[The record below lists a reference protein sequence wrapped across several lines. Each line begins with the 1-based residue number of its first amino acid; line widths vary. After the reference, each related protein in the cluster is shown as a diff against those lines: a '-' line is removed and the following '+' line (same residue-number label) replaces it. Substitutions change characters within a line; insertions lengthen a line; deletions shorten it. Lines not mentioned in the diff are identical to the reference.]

1 MQRPVRNMPGSAD
14 LVGDASREISTLE
27 SLLSDTIAAW
37 GYQEVR
43 TPIVEDADLF
53 LRKSGGEL
61 AARLYRVEDPGGARA
76 ALRPELT
83 ASTIRAF
90 IGLTDQP
97 ALPVRWRYQGPIF
110 RHQALAGSSGSN
122 QVTQVGAELIGSS
135 SHLADVET
143 ILVACEG
150 IRRAGV
156 EGASVRFGHLGV
168 VIDLLDAFGL
178 SNRAELFLLTKLTG
192 FRDRADA
199 VTSVLE
205 EAHHL
210 HLTTDRID
218 SDDRAPSVAL
228 AGLDPD
234 QALTV
239 AKQMVASFG
248 PTWVGSRDMQD
259 VEGRLLEKLQSSEDP
274 AKLEAATE
282 MLVELVSITGD
293 AATVIAAADN
303 LVGSRGLDRGLL
315 DPARELASFL
325 SGVAGL
331 QEIDQTWDFGF
342 APGLAYYTGL
352 VFEVTHPD
360 QPDWPMAG
368 GGRYDGL
375 IKALGGPDLPAL
387 GFAYTAESI
396 LTVLDRS
403 ERASATSSRAP
414 IEAVVVPR
422 GLADSAAVLAE
433 AERLRGPDRSKIV
446 VIHPEPGQIDAA
458 REYAISNGARTFV
471 MVGPEG
477 PHSVSLEDL
486 PS

>member
-1 MQRPVRNMPGSAD
+1 
-14 LVGDASREISTLE
+14 
-27 SLLSDTIAAW
+27 
-37 GYQEVR
+37 
-43 TPIVEDADLF
+43 
-53 LRKSGGEL
+53 
-61 AARLYRVEDPGGARA
+61 
-76 ALRPELT
+76 
-83 ASTIRAF
+83 
-90 IGLTDQP
+90 
-97 ALPVRWRYQGPIF
+97 
-110 RHQALAGSSGSN
+110 
-122 QVTQVGAELIGSS
+122 
-135 SHLADVET
+135 
-143 ILVACEG
+143 
-150 IRRAGV
+150 
-156 EGASVRFGHLGV
+156 
-168 VIDLLDAFGL
+168 
-178 SNRAELFLLTKLTG
+178 
-192 FRDRADA
+192 
-199 VTSVLE
+199 
-205 EAHHL
+205 
-210 HLTTDRID
+210 
-218 SDDRAPSVAL
+218 
-228 AGLDPD
+228 LDPD